1 MLAILLSIL
10 LDIVLFYRL
19 THFKVIKNKFW
30 VYLCILVVGTVCTF
44 YGYKAILI
52 YNLITIIILN
62 IIHRKNNNFTLITG
76 VLIFIFSDDLI
87 IEFFRGILLD
97 IIGNFSVSKDIVER
111 VNLICV
117 FCFFIATYLIGIY
130 VGKFVIKKTNR
141 QKL

>member
-1 MLAILLSIL
+1 M
-10 LDIVLFYRL
+10 
-19 THFKVIKNKFW
+19 
-30 VYLCILVVGTVCTF
+30 CTF

-117 FCFFIATYLIGIY
+117 FCFFIATYNRNLCWKICY
-130 VGKFVIKKTNR
+130 KKTNR

>member
-1 MLAILLSIL
+1 MRERTIYTK
-10 LDIVLFYRL
+10 DL
-19 THFKVIKNKFW
+19 TVS
-30 VYLCILVVGTVCTF
+30 
-44 YGYKAILI
+44 
-52 YNLITIIILN
+52 LN

-97 IIGNFSVSKDIVER
+97 IIRNFSVSKDIVER

-117 FCFFIATYLIGIY
+117 FCFFIATYNRNLCWKICY
-130 VGKFVIKKTNR
+130 KKTNR

>member
-1 MLAILLSIL
+1 MTWLYLLAILLSIL
-10 LDIVLFYRL
+10 LFYRL

-87 IEFFRGILLD
+87 MEFFWGILLD
-97 IIGNFSVSKDIVER
+97 IIGNFSVSKDIVEW
-111 VNLICV
+111 VNLIYV
-117 FCFFIATYLIGIY
+117 FCFFIATYNRNLCWKICY
-130 VGKFVIKKTNR
+130 KKTNR